1 MSRKHKI
8 NSLTIVSVTE
18 NFPKKVWQKQPDSKH
33 RNTDASNTQLK
44 NAVSTKLITTLDL
57 AQQCTGS
64 PASTDE

>member
-8 NSLTIVSVTE
+8 NSLTIVLVTE
-18 NFPKKVWQKQPDSKH
+18 NFPKRVWQKQPDSEH

-57 AQQCTGS
+57 AQQCTSS